1 MVHTMALGFSVSA
14 TLVNWTLA
22 TSTTDPNSVDNKS
35 LLCAESETTSLVW
48 ARWAWGTVQLGKLTI
63 LPATHTKQVS
73 QNITLL
79 LAVQLLN
86 VSVCTHVLQSRIDL
100 ATKSEYFN
108 SLIRSHIIGLSRS
121 GSSTE
126 GASSGNAGR

>member
-1 MVHTMALGFSVSA
+1 MALGLSVGAS
-14 TLVNWTLA
+14 LVNWTLA
-22 TSTTDPNSVDNKS
+22 TSTADADSVDNES
-35 LLCAESETTSLVW
+35 LLCTESETASLIW
-48 ARWAWGTVQLGKLTI
+48 ARWSWGAVQFGELAV
-63 LPATHTKQVS
+63 LPAAHAKQVS
-73 QNITLL
+73 QHITLL
-79 LAVQLLN
+79 FAVQLLY

-100 ATKSEYFN
+100 ATKSECFN

>member
-1 MVHTMALGFSVSA
+1 MALWLTIGA
-14 TLVNWTLA
+14 TLVNWAFA
-22 TSTTDPNSVDNKS
+22 TTTTDANSVDDES
-35 LLCAESETTSLVW
+35 LLCAESKTTGLVW
-48 ARWAWGTVQLGKLTI
+48 ARWPWGTVQLSKLTV

-73 QNITLL
+73 QHITLL
-79 LAVQLLN
+79 LAVQFLN

-100 ATKSEYFN
+100 ATKSECFN

-126 GASSGNAGR
+126 GANSGNAGR